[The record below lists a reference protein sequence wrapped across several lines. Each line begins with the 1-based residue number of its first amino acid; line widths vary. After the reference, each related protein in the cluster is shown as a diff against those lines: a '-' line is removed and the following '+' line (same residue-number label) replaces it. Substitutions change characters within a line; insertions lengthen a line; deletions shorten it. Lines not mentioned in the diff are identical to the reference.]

1 MRGRTEESGN
11 LPDVLYDAPKLD
23 KRTNE
28 ATSPEELIHV
38 LKRYIGESN
47 EGEFAVAAKIGVNH
61 HTLHRWLTAK
71 QSPRKERLALAACFL
86 MRAGYLQEDRK

>member
-1 MRGRTEESGN
+1 MRKRRGN
-11 LPDVLYDAPKLD
+11 WPEVMYGAHNLHERK
-23 KRTNE
+23 TNE
-28 ATSPEELIHV
+28 TISPEELIHV
-38 LKRYIGESN
+38 LKRYIGESR